1 MRSVRIRPKCKTPAD
16 MIKIKHL
23 MELKAKTNKKNP
35 NSEEFKII
43 TQTQDRPAYTKSG
56 FIDKCRQV
64 GKTTQLNITNTS
76 ANNQEMKVNVKH
88 TDTEPRTFTS
98 DMKTE
103 KRGHQMINTGRPL

>member
-1 MRSVRIRPKCKTPAD
+1 MQDSSRHDQNQAFDGVKSKD
-16 MIKIKHL
+16 Q
-23 MELKAKTNKKNP
+23 KKNP